1 MEELNTVV
9 TPETVAAPDDGERV
23 SAAVLLGFEEPP
35 APVEEK
41 VDDAPQETKPET
53 KSEAKPDDSAFATMR
68 RSMERQ
74 AEQKLRS
81 DPFRILGQ
89 KIVDDIVRAQP
100 DISAEDALRQAED
113 NLMQAIATRENI
125 TPAVAKQLFGQEA
138 QRSTEPADEDYTEQ
152 ANKIAAEL
160 TTMEL
165 PEGFDLEAAGK
176 DPTFVQLLTQYPP
189 AAAVRIYNAEQGAKT
204 AKTAAAQDLAEK
216 LQARQQLP
224 QPLTREQ
231 PVNPLPN
238 YNAMSDEDVLTERRR
253 RQEARLWG

>member
-23 SAAVLLGFEEPP
+23 SAAVLFGIEEPP

-41 VDDAPQETKPET
+41 VDDAPQETKP
-53 KSEAKPDDSAFATMR
+53 EAKPDDSAFATMR

-74 AEQKLRS
+74 AEQKLKA
-81 DPFRILGQ
+81 DPLRILGQ
-89 KIVDDIVRAQP
+89 KIVDDIIRAQP
-100 DISAEDALRQAED
+100 EITAEAALRQAED

-125 TPAVAKQLFGQEA
+125 SPAVAKQLFGQETQKSPA
-138 QRSTEPADEDYTEQ
+138 EPASDDYTEQ
-152 ANKIAAEL
+152 AQQIAAEL

-176 DPTFVQLLTQYPP
+176 DNAFVQLLAQYPP
-189 AAAVRIYNAEQGAKT
+189 AAAVRIYNAERGAKT
-204 AKTAAAQDLAEK
+204 AKTTAAQDLAEK
-216 LQARQQLP
+216 LQARQGLP
-224 QPLTREQ
+224 QPLAREQ

-238 YNAMSDEDVLTERRR
+238 YNAMSDEDVLAERRR